1 MQCFK
6 IGTSGGCMLFEE
18 LEALPKHT
26 ILVTPRGD
34 LSCFI
39 GLNKSKTK
47 VAVCDHKTDSVIS
60 CLTSDVLEWKV
71 YVDEKAIL
79 EQQKEALVLQNATIQ
94 TELNELLTLEATA
107 ELLLAENQALVAE
120 NTTLKQELINL
131 GGTNGS
137 EVL

>member
-1 MQCFK
+1 
-6 IGTSGGCMLFEE
+6 MLFEE

-26 ILVTPRGD
+26 VLVTPRGD

-60 CLTSDVLEWKV
+60 CLTTDVLGWRV

-79 EQQKEALVLQNATIQ
+79 EQQKEALRQEKEALALQNATIQ

-107 ELLLAENQALVAE
+107 ELLVAENQKLIDE
-120 NTTLKQELINL
+120 NTNLKQELINL
-131 GGTNGS
+131 GGTSGS
-137 EVL
+137 EIL